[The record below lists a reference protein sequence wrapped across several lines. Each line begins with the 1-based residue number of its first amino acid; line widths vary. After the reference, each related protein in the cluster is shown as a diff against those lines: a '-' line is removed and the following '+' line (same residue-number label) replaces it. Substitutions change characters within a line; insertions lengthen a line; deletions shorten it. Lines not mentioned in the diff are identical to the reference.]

1 MQIKLTFLGA
11 AQSVTGSC
19 YLIEA
24 GNTRFLVDCG
34 LYQERE
40 FLRRNWEPFPVSP
53 ETIDCLLLT
62 HAHLDHCGLIPKLF
76 REGFRGPIYGTAATT
91 EIAEVVLLDA
101 AHLQEEDAE
110 YKRKRHQ
117 RENRKGPYPE
127 VPLYTVDDAKA
138 CFPHFSP
145 VQYETIVNVAEG
157 IEATFYDAGHVLG
170 SSMIMVK
177 IKQNGEERTILFSGD
192 IGRWNK
198 PILHDPTVFQAA
210 DYVLVEST
218 YGDRLSEPLEDAAN
232 KVADTINAT
241 VKSGG
246 NIVIPS
252 FALERTQELLYYLN
266 EFLIENRIPHL
277 IVFVDSPMAMSINQV
292 FENHPELFDEEMTKF
307 MSQGSPFSFR
317 GLSLAR
323 TASESKAINQIKGTI
338 IIIAGSGMCTGGRVK
353 HHLVT
358 NISRPESTILF
369 AGYQAAGT
377 LGREIVE
384 GAKEVRIFG
393 QNYPVNARIVYV
405 HGFSAHA
412 DRDELIK
419 WLSSLRQPPRHVF
432 VTHGESSVSERF
444 AALVKD
450 KMGWDVSV
458 PEYKSQSVLD

>member
-11 AQSVTGSC
+11 AQGVTGSC

-40 FLRRNWEPFPVSP
+40 FLGRNWEPFPVPP
-53 ETIDCLLLT
+53 ENIDCLLLT
-62 HAHLDHCGLIPKLF
+62 HGHLDHCGLLPKLV

-91 EIAEVVLLDA
+91 EIAEIVLLDA

-110 YKRKRHQ
+110 FKRKRHQ
-117 RENRKGPYPE
+117 KENRKGPYPE
-127 VPLYTVDDAKA
+127 VPIYTVDDAKA
-138 CFPHFSP
+138 CFPHFSS
-145 VQYETIVNVAEG
+145 VQYGTSFNIGEG
-157 IEATFYDAGHVLG
+157 IEATFCDAGHVLG
-170 SSMIMVK
+170 SSMITVK
-177 IKQNGEERTILFSGD
+177 IRQNGEERTILFSGD

-210 DYVLVEST
+210 DYVVVEST
-218 YGDRLSEPLEDAAN
+218 YGDRLSESLEDAAN
-232 KVADTINAT
+232 KMADTINAT

-252 FALERTQELLYYLN
+252 FALERTQEILYYLN
-266 EFLIENRIPHL
+266 EFLIEDRIPHL

-292 FENHPELFDEEMTKF
+292 FQHHPELFDEEMTEF
-307 MSQGSPFSFR
+307 MRHGSPFSFR

-323 TASESKAINQIKGTI
+323 TAGESKAINQIKGTI
-338 IIIAGSGMCTGGRVK
+338 IIIAGSGMCTGGRIK

-377 LGREIVE
+377 LGRDIVE

-393 QNYPVNARIVYV
+393 QNYPVKARIAYIN
-405 HGFSAHA
+405 GFSAHA

-419 WLSSLRQPPRHVF
+419 WLSSLRQPPRHIF
-432 VTHGESSVSERF
+432 VTHGEASVSQHF

-450 KMGWDVSV
+450 KMGWNVSV
-458 PEYKSQSVLD
+458 PEYKSQSILD